1 MKKTTKSN
9 QLPFQKSRAA
19 IAVAALIFSN
29 GLFAEET
36 QAPDGEEA
44 KERKIVVTAQH
55 REENPQEVP
64 IAISL
69 FQADELENMAAL
81 NLSDLGEMTP
91 GFESNNVS
99 FTQPTYNVRGIQTG
113 DFGIG
118 SDPAVAV
125 YVDGVYVGRGGAS
138 QANFNDIERVEIL
151 KGPQGTLF
159 GRNAAAGSLH
169 VITKKPEKGT
179 SGEFGIT
186 AGNYNLKQLN
196 GVFNTELADDVYF
209 RASLSGI
216 TRDGYIPVVGGEDQG
231 NIDNKSLRASIL
243 WDYSDKTEVL
253 FRFDFDNTDQDA
265 PITAGINPAIAPADP
280 FGAIETDIDPR
291 EQRDM
296 WGASMEITSD
306 YSDFVLTYIGAYRT
320 FESSSFEEE
329 DGTANERFLFH
340 TQNNE
345 EQKQVSHELRLSSTD
360 DGPIKWTMGGTYS
373 WEDAKQAHEVFV
385 NTNTLDTFFYIAGGV
400 PPEMVP
406 QMPLGGGLSGFFG
419 SQFQTELNL
428 LSFLTGM
435 TPQDILNATVA
446 ANLNRDWL
454 ETTYD
459 DGQYTSFALYGDMTY
474 SVTDRLDLTF
484 GLRYTYDKKTFAIT
498 SNWDNAFNIPVPG
511 VDPVP
516 FGLVFFDQFNGEQQR
531 QSWDAWTPR
540 FVLDYEVSDG
550 FMVYASSAK
559 GFKSGGFNSLGV
571 DPAFDA
577 ENVQNNEVGFK
588 SSWLDDR
595 LIFNLAAYSYDY
607 EDLQILKLT
616 GPDGTIPTYNIGN
629 ADAEGEGY
637 DIDFRWQVSDS
648 LTLTANYGHVE
659 TAYTNYD
666 YTQFPGEGP
675 ENDVTGQPLSSI
687 PENKWNLIVDYTLE
701 MGGAGEL
708 AFRYHHNFTDDRVDH
723 TGADQSRHIDDYTL
737 QNARISYFPSDGN
750 WSLSVW
756 GKNLGDEEYLYGI
769 GGQGEAIGSPT
780 TIRATPKMVGLD
792 FNYFF

>member
-1 MKKTTKSN
+1 M
-9 QLPFQKSRAA
+9 
-19 IAVAALIFSN
+19 
-29 GLFAEET
+29 G
-36 QAPDGEEA
+36 
-44 KERKIVVTAQH
+44 
-55 REENPQEVP
+55 
-64 IAISL
+64 
-69 FQADELENMAAL
+69 
-81 NLSDLGEMTP
+81 
-91 GFESNNVS
+91 
-99 FTQPTYNVRGIQTG
+99 
-113 DFGIG
+113 
-118 SDPAVAV
+118 
-125 YVDGVYVGRGGAS
+125 
-138 QANFNDIERVEIL
+138 
-151 KGPQGTLF
+151 
-159 GRNAAAGSLH
+159 
-169 VITKKPEKGT
+169 
-179 SGEFGIT
+179 
-186 AGNYNLKQLN
+186 
-196 GVFNTELADDVYF
+196 
-209 RASLSGI
+209 
-216 TRDGYIPVVGGEDQG
+216 
-231 NIDNKSLRASIL
+231 
-243 WDYSDKTEVL
+243 L
-253 FRFDFDNTDQDA
+253 FRFDFDDTDQDA

-329 DGTANERFLFH
+329 DGTANQRFLFH

-400 PPEMVP
+400 PPEMIP
-406 QMPLGGGLSGFFG
+406 QMPLGGGLTGFFG
-419 SQFQTELNL
+419 SQFQDDLNL
-428 LSFLTGM
+428 LSVLTGM

-459 DGQYTSFALYGDMTY
+459 DGQYSSFALYGDMTY

-484 GLRYTYDKKTFAIT
+484 GLRYTYDKKIFAIT
-498 SNWDNAFNIPVPG
+498 SSWDNAFNIPVPG

-516 FGLVFFDQFNGEQQR
+516 FGLVFFDQFNGEEQR

-540 FVLDYEVSDG
+540 FVLDYEINDG
-550 FMVYASSAK
+550 LMVYASSAK
-559 GFKSGGFNSLGV
+559 GFKSGGFNSLGL

-588 SSWLDDR
+588 SSWLEDR
-595 LIFNLAAYSYDY
+595 LIFNFAAYSYDY

-687 PENKWNLIVDYTLE
+687 PENKWNLIVDYTLT
-701 MGGAGEL
+701 MGGAGDL

-723 TGADQSRHIDDYTL
+723 TGADQSRHIEDYTL

-780 TIRATPKMVGLD
+780 TIRAQPKMVGLD